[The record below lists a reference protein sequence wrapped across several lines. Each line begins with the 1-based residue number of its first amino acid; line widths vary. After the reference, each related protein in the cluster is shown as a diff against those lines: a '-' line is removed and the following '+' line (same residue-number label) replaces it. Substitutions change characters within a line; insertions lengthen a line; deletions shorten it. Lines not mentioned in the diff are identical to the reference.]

1 MEETL
6 KFTMLGITEL
16 SKEEMQQ
23 TNGGW
28 IRIFYTYLIMLAKE
42 AVTEGIDKCIEDFME
57 GFEEGYNN

>member
-1 MEETL
+1 MLGVTELGKEETL
-6 KFTMLGITEL
+6 
-16 SKEEMQQ
+16 Q

-42 AVTEGIDKCIEDFME
+42 AVTEGLEKCIDDFQE

>member
-1 MEETL
+1 
-6 KFTMLGITEL
+6 MLGVTEL

-28 IRIFYTYLIMLAKE
+28 TRIFYTYIIMLAKE
-42 AVTEGIDKCIEDFME
+42 AVTEGLEKCFEDFKE

>member
-1 MEETL
+1 MGQAL
-6 KFTMLGITEL
+6 NLTMSGITEL

-28 IRIFYTYLIMLAKE
+28 TRILYTYLIMLAKE
-42 AVTEGIDKCIEDFME
+42 AVTEGLEKCIEDFKE